1 MSVGIKGETRV
12 ATKEARN
19 RCDAEKN
26 GTGNDILTFEGS
38 HISEDAS
45 LYDPTSVLRDFTPD
59 LSLHRLDRNITF
71 KNFCL
76 NLIFRR
82 FERRDWTDK

>member
-26 GTGNDILTFEGS
+26 GTDNDILTFEGS

-59 LSLHRLDRNITF
+59 LSLHRSAKYHIQEFLSKSYFSAFRKRRLDR
-71 KNFCL
+71 
-76 NLIFRR
+76 
-82 FERRDWTDK
+82 